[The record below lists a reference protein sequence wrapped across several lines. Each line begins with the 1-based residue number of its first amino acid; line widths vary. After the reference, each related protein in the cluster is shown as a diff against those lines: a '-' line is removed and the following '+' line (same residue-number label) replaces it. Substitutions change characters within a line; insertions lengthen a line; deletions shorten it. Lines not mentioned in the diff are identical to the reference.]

1 MFSKVHPKAT
11 IIGTIALVMVA
22 LVTYVL
28 PVLGLILCL
37 FATIPGIILWNKS
50 IPSFGI
56 GALISSNSYHIVG

>member
-1 MFSKVHPKAT
+1 MANLFSKVHPKAT

-37 FATIPGIILWNKS
+37 FATIPGII
-50 IPSFGI
+50 FME
-56 GALISSNSYHIVG
+56 

>member
-1 MFSKVHPKAT
+1 MANLFSKVHPKAT

-37 FATIPGIILWNKS
+37 FATIPGIIWNW
-50 IPSFGI
+50 SFDH
-56 GALISSNSYHIVG
+56 SNSYHIVG